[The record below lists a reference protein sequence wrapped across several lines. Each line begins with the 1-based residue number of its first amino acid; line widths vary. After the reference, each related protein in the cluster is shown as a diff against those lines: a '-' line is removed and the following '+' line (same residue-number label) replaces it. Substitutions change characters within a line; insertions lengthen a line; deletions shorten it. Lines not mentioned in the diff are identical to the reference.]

1 MGRRSIDSAPWSGTR
16 RSQIIADMPSSLSK
30 PALLIL
36 LAACCVGC
44 DQGTKLIA
52 TEHLE
57 GGAPRSYLF
66 GTVRLVYAE
75 NAGAFLGLGSGLS
88 EELRNLLA
96 IATAAMVI
104 GVFWMAIRGVGSSM
118 AHSVSFA
125 LVAAGGASNL
135 IDRALNDG
143 RVIDFMVVGL
153 GGLRTGVFNVAD
165 MAITSGALLLIALA
179 IVQRHRPEEDP
190 ADPS

>member
-1 MGRRSIDSAPWSGTR
+1 MRNVPNR
-16 RSQIIADMPSSLSK
+16 L
-30 PALLIL
+30 ALLLL

-52 TEHLE
+52 AERLE
-57 GGAPRSYLF
+57 GGPGRSLLF

-88 EELRNLLA
+88 EGLRNLLA
-96 IATAAMVI
+96 VATAVMVI
-104 GVFWMAIRGVGSSM
+104 GVFWMALRGAQKSM
-118 AHSVSFA
+118 LHSISFA

-135 IDRALNDG
+135 IDRVLNDG
-143 RVIDFMVVGL
+143 RVIDFMVVGV

-165 MAITSGALLLIALA
+165 MAITAGALLLVALA
-179 IVQRHRPEEDP
+179 FRQRSSP
-190 ADPS
+190 ADAEEGSG

>member
-1 MGRRSIDSAPWSGTR
+1 MKSALPR
-16 RSQIIADMPSSLSK
+16 
-30 PALLIL
+30 PALLVL

-66 GTVRLVYAE
+66 GTIRLVYAE

-88 EELRNLLA
+88 EGLRNLLA

-104 GVFWMAIRGVGSSM
+104 GVFWMAVRGARSSM
-118 AHSVSFA
+118 LHSISFA

-165 MAITSGALLLIALA
+165 MAITAGALLLIALA
-179 IVQRHRPEEDP
+179 FVQRAEPEESSVEVEP
-190 ADPS
+190 ARDERD